1 MSSPVIHGKALVFSE
16 TNARQVVAESLQN
29 IKDAKGYTDVDL
41 GRILGKSED
50 TAALY
55 RKGHSGMDA
64 FSLLAA
70 WREWNGEFIGTI
82 RRFVEASRPKS
93 VDDRIASHSVLTA
106 AVALSEAMTLSGDLD
121 AAELLRNRPKLEQAR
136 DALDAVL
143 GNMKPEAVA

>member
-1 MSSPVIHGKALVFSE
+1 MPDPTIHGKAPVFSA
-16 TNARQVVAESLQN
+16 TNARDEIAASLQH
-29 IKDAKGYTDVDL
+29 IKDTHGYTDEDL

-50 TAALY
+50 QAANY

-70 WREWNGEFIGTI
+70 WREWNGEFIGPI
-82 RRFVEASRPKS
+82 RRFVEGSRPKA

-106 AVALSEAMTLSGDLD
+106 AVALAEAMTVGGDLD
-121 AAELLRNRPKLEQAR
+121 AVDLRRNRPKLEHAR

-143 GNMKPEAVA
+143 ASLKPEAVA

>member
-1 MSSPVIHGKALVFSE
+1 MSDRTIHRSDAIFSASNVRE
-16 TNARQVVAESLQN
+16 TIASSLSH
-29 IKDAKGYTDVDL
+29 IKETHGYTDEDL

-50 TAALY
+50 MAANY

-70 WREWNGEFIGTI
+70 WREWNGDFIGPI
-82 RRFVEASRPKS
+82 RRLVENSRPKA

-106 AVALSEAMTLSGDLD
+106 AVALSEAMTTGGDLD
-121 AAELLRNRPKLEQAR
+121 TSELIRNRSKLEKAR